1 MKLTVDRITEGFAVL
16 EKEDMTHIEVPVA
29 DLPQNVKE
37 GNVLDFDGCVYSIDS
52 RTEDAVSREAYLK
65 RDRLISESKKI
76 LKN

>member
-37 GNVLDFDGCVYSIDS
+37 GNVLDFDGCVYSIDTD
-52 RTEDAVSREAYLK
+52 TEALLRERIIKKQRSIFKK
-65 RDRLISESKKI
+65 R
-76 LKN
+76 